1 MLYHLLYPLRDS
13 ESLFNVVGYI
23 SFRAAIAMATALG
36 LSILLYPSFIRWL
49 QRKKYG
55 QEIREDGPEGH
66 FSKAGTPTMGGLLI
80 LAAIVVSTLLWAKL
94 TEPRVWLTLVVA
106 VGFCAI
112 GFVDDWQKIAARNSK
127 GLSGKVRLFFEF
139 AISGAV
145 VFAGV
150 QYFGLA
156 TDVPVPFLKEFS
168 IELGWAYVLFGA
180 FVITGCANAVNLTDG
195 LDGLAIGPVMTSALT
210 FGLLAYLAGN
220 VKFAEYLSIPH
231 VPGAGELTVLTVTIA
246 GAGMGFLWYNTYPA
260 SIFMGDTGSLPLGG
274 VLGTLAVLTKNEL
287 LLAIVGG
294 VFVAETISVILQV
307 ASFKSTGKRIFLMA
321 PVHHHFEK
329 KGWEEPKIIVR
340 FWIVSILL
348 ALFALMSLKLR

>member
-1 MLYHLLYPLRDS
+1 MLYHLLYPLRES
-13 ESLFNVVGYI
+13 EFIFNVVGYI
-23 SFRAAIAMATALG
+23 SFRAAVAMATALL
-36 LSILLYPSFIRWL
+36 LSILLYPPFIRWL

-55 QEIREDGPEGH
+55 QEIRDDGPEGH

-80 LAAIVVSTLLWAKL
+80 LAAIVLSTLLWAKL
-94 TEPRVWLTLVVA
+94 TEPRIWLTLAVA
-106 VGFCAI
+106 VGFCGI
-112 GFVDDWQKIAARNSK
+112 GFVDDWQKIAAKNTK
-127 GLSGKVRLFFEF
+127 GLSGKLRLALEF
-139 AISGAV
+139 LIGGLV
-145 VFAGV
+145 VYAGIR
-150 QYFGLA
+150 YFGLT
-156 TDVPVPFLKEFS
+156 TDVPVPFLKDTA
-168 IELGWAYVLFGA
+168 IELGWGYVAFGA

-220 VKFAEYLSIPH
+220 VKFAEYLAIPH
-231 VPGAGELTVLTVTIA
+231 VAGAGELTILTVTIA

-274 VLGTLAVLTKNEL
+274 ILGTLAVLTKNEL
-287 LLAIVGG
+287 LLAIIGG
-294 VFVAETISVILQV
+294 VFVAETVSVILQV
-307 ASFKSTGKRIFLMA
+307 GSFKSTGKRIFLMA

-340 FWIVSILL
+340 FWIISIVL